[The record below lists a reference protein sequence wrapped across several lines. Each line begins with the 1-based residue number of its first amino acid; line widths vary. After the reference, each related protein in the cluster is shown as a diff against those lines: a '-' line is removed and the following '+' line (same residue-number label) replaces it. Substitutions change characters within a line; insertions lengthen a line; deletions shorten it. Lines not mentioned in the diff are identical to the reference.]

1 MQYTGQHKEESQVTN
16 FKQWLGVHSPHLL
29 AGVIQ
34 WLYAI
39 ILPSSEKR
47 LAYHLPVIECK
58 EEERLLQLNVIMWV
72 LSGVLPTLFLGALP
86 SQVKERE
93 VKALTPC
100 LFNNT

>member
-1 MQYTGQHKEESQVTN
+1 MQYSGQHKEESQVTN
-16 FKQWLGVHSPHLL
+16 FQQWLGMHSPHVLT
-29 AGVIQ
+29 GVIQ

-47 LAYHLPVIECK
+47 LTYHLPVIECK

-72 LSGVLPTLFLGALP
+72 LSGVLPTLFLGASP

-93 VKALTPC
+93 V
-100 LFNNT
+100 